1 MTNLLT
7 RCGTEKSLNVTKE
20 APGRMSRGSGDV
32 SKQQKTPGAFQRLIN
47 AAGNVFFGLLLLV
60 IISMVF
66 FLVQNKMTGGVP
78 KVFGHYMYV
87 VLSGSMAPTFDTGSL
102 VFVKPKEPEEVKAGD
117 VITYHGVDDK
127 GTLATHRVMEVDNT
141 DPQNIQFITKGDAN
155 EVTDPSP
162 VSGDRLVG
170 TLSFSIPYLGYLL
183 SFAQTKKGMLL
194 LIIIPGTFLI
204 ITELHKLYTITRQG
218 KEEKEAVEET
228 PEAIVRIQS
237 EPDEDYEIVELTK
250 EAGRPEPD
258 PSQEK
263 EGENPETH
271 GTASKAQVNT
281 DAGREV
287 PDTEAEPEESLKA
300 AERAGLREERLSEPR
315 STREREEE
323 FNRKFWTN

>member
-1 MTNLLT
+1 
-7 RCGTEKSLNVTKE
+7 
-20 APGRMSRGSGDV
+20 MSRGSEDV
-32 SKQQKTPGAFQRLIN
+32 SKQQKTPGAFQRLTN
-47 AAGNVFFGLLLLV
+47 AAGNIFFGLLLLV

-87 VLSGSMAPTFDTGSL
+87 VLSGSMAPTFDTGSV

-218 KEEKEAVEET
+218 KEEEAEEAQ
-228 PEAIVRIQS
+228 EEKMENSS
-237 EPDEDYEIVELTK
+237 EPDEDYEIAELNPVEFN
-250 EAGRPEPD
+250 EP
-258 PSQEK
+258 
-263 EGENPETH
+263 
-271 GTASKAQVNT
+271 A
-281 DAGREV
+281 EV
-287 PDTEAEPEESLKA
+287 PEEEPSLEKVESSPDTAGTDSPVKTEAETKKDETELKPEAKSRG
-300 AERAGLREERLSEPR
+300 AEREK
-315 STREREEE
+315 EEE
-323 FNRKFWTN
+323 FNRTFWSKP

>member
-1 MTNLLT
+1 
-7 RCGTEKSLNVTKE
+7 
-20 APGRMSRGSGDV
+20 MSRGSEDV
-32 SKQQKTPGAFQRLIN
+32 SKQQKTPGAFQRLTN
-47 AAGNVFFGLLLLV
+47 AAGNIFFGLLLLV

-87 VLSGSMAPTFDTGSL
+87 VLSGSMAPTFDTGSV
-102 VFVKPKEPEEVKAGD
+102 VFVEPKEPEEVKAGD

-127 GTLATHRVMEVDNT
+127 RSLATHRVMEVDNT

-228 PEAIVRIQS
+228 PEAIVGIQN
-237 EPDEDYEIVELTK
+237 EFDEDYEIVELTK
-250 EAGRPEPD
+250 EAGD
-258 PSQEK
+258 K
-263 EGENPETH
+263 HPETF
-271 GTASKAQVNT
+271 GTTTAPDADTGNGREGPDTGADMKASSKA
-281 DAGREV
+281 
-287 PDTEAEPEESLKA
+287 PEKT
-300 AERAGLREERLSEPR
+300 GLTEERLAEPR
-315 STREREEE
+315 FAREREEE
-323 FNRKFWTN
+323 FNRKFWTS